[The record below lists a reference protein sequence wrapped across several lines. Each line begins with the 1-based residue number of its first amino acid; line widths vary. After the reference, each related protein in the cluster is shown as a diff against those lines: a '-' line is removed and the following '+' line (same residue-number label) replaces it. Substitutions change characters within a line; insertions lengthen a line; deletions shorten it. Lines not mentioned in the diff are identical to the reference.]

1 MRRRFVLA
9 SLCVGAASPV
19 LATLP
24 PSPDSKTVWVH
35 FQFGSTEIDNKTQQI
50 AGIVGLT
57 KYPYGGPIK
66 IVGHTSKDE
75 GEGMALSLAR
85 ARALRD
91 RLIEFGARPEQFVSI
106 EGIADRQPFGV
117 NEPNIDAHNRRAEIF
132 LVRL

>member
-9 SLCVGAASPV
+9 SLCVGAVSPA

-24 PSPDSKTVWVH
+24 PAPDKMTIPVF
-35 FQFGSTEIDNKTQQI
+35 FQLGSTDINNKTQQI

-57 KYPYGGPIK
+57 KYPYVGAIR

-75 GEGMALSLAR
+75 AEGMALSLAR

-91 RLIEFGARPEQFVSI
+91 RLIEFGARPDQFVSI

-117 NEPNIDAHNRRAEIF
+117 NEPNVDAHNRRAEIF
-132 LVRL
+132 LVRP